1 MKTSIE
7 LDLSKAR
14 LVFGWRFS
22 NLVVNPRES
31 ERFDVHNVPTSRII
45 DECGDA
51 DARWFGFY
59 EEDCASPP
67 IYLVRAHTFEQA
79 YEDFI
84 DSRPEVDVDDL
95 DEEQRAMVEDREGN
109 LPDGY
114 TIDSSGRL
122 VCTETIMGYEVE
134 LKEVTF

>member
-22 NLVVNPRES
+22 NLVVNPTEA
-31 ERFDVHNVPTSRII
+31 ERFDAHSVPTSRII
-45 DECGDA
+45 DESGDA
-51 DARWFGFY
+51 EAKWFGFY
-59 EEDCASPP
+59 EEDCMAPP

-84 DSRPEVDVDDL
+84 DSRPEVSFEDL
-95 DEEQRAMVEDREGN
+95 DEEQREELEKSGG
-109 LPDGY
+109 LSGY
-114 TIDSSGRL
+114 AYDSSGRL
-122 VCTETIMGYEVE
+122 VYTETIMGYEVE

>member
-22 NLVVNPRES
+22 NLVVNPTEA
-31 ERFDVHNVPTSRII
+31 ERFDVHAVPVSRII
-45 DECGDA
+45 DECGDS

-59 EEDCASPP
+59 EEDCMDPP
-67 IYLVRAHTFEQA
+67 IYLVRARTFEQA

-84 DSRPEVDVDDL
+84 DSRPEVSLEDL
-95 DEEQRAMVEDREGN
+95 DEEQREELEKSGD
-109 LPDGY
+109 LSGY
-114 TIDSSGRL
+114 AYDSSGRL
-122 VCTETIMGYEVE
+122 VYTEAIMGYEIE
-134 LKEVTF
+134 LKEVTL